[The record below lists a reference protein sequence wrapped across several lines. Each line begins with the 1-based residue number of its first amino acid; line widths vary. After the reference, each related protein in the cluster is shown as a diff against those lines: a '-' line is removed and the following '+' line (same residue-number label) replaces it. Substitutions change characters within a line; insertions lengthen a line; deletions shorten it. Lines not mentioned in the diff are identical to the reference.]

1 MIWIALVLASLLS
14 VCGQLCQKQATRP
27 VSVRARK
34 RHVTQWIGLALTS
47 LGLAMLLWLAVLQ
60 NIPVGIAYP
69 MLSLNFCMGDAG
81 RVENLAR
88 TRHYTPLAGVGLII
102 TGIFIL
108 GSAV

>member
-34 RHVTQWIGLALTS
+34 RYITQWIGLALAS

-60 NIPVGIAYP
+60 NITVGIAYP
-69 MLSLNFCMGDAG
+69 MLRLNF
-81 RVENLAR
+81 VWVTLAAWEIWR
-88 TRHYTPLAGVGLII
+88 EPVPTRHWLGGGAIHTGTCILWVGV
-102 TGIFIL
+102 
-108 GSAV
+108 